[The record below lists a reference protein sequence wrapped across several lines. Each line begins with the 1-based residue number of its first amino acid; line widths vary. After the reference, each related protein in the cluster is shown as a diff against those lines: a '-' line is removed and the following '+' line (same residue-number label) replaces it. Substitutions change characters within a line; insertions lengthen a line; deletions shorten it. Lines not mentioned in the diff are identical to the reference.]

1 MLVNGGCRSLDIGRM
16 NGQGSL
22 VSHKSAIRMQKKM
35 ASVFDTEVNSW
46 KKEIEQKELMLL
58 LLSDIFSLLRSKE
71 GEFVLSMSDI
81 KLCKTLVKKYGKI
94 VWNL

>member
-1 MLVNGGCRSLDIGRM
+1 M

-35 ASVFDTEVNSW
+35 ASEFDTEMNSW

-58 LLSDIFSLLRSKE
+58 LLADIFSLLGSKE
-71 GEFVLSMSDI
+71 GEFVLSMNDI
-81 KLCKTLVKKYGKI
+81 KLCKNFSQEVWEDCLEFIKKKQPNWSDNI
-94 VWNL
+94 M

>member
-1 MLVNGGCRSLDIGRM
+1 
-16 NGQGSL
+16 
-22 VSHKSAIRMQKKM
+22 
-35 ASVFDTEVNSW
+35 
-46 KKEIEQKELMLL
+46 MLL

-71 GEFVLSMSDI
+71 GEFVLSMTDI